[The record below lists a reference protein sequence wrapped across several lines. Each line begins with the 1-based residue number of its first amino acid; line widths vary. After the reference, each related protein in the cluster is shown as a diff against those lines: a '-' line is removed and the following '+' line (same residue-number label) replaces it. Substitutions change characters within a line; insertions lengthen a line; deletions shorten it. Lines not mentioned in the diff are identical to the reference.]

1 MTKKE
6 IIKAIQKRE
15 AELFLKI
22 KTDEQLFGPDSPAT
36 SRTRSEWMAVQTL
49 MEDLGIKPD
58 INLPENQKAI
68 EIIQKNKLKK
78 EALI

>member
-22 KTDEQLFGPDSPAT
+22 KIDEQLFGPDSPAI
-36 SRTRSEWMAVQTL
+36 SNTRNGWIAVNNL
-49 MEDLGIKPD
+49 MEDLGIKHD